1 MKRFCCVILMLLV
14 YSISFSNK
22 KEEENFWNNY
32 MQGNYKT
39 AAEIAKK
46 LGKENNSY
54 YMISSVCYHFIN
66 DYLSMH
72 LTKNAFD
79 LNNTQ
84 KLYMMLKSKEEKYKT
99 NYQIYLLLG
108 TVKKFLP
115 MIELRPSSVYFKK
128 SIDINSNNPVAYNE
142 LSMIYASE
150 GDYSNSIICAEKAI
164 NISPNFPEPYNNLAY
179 AYYKLGNKSKAIDI
193 LIECMN
199 KCDLLPNNTFQSLI
213 NLGCVSGINTIAPN
227 GEVLIVEVPVIK
239 DEEVYKRLID
249 VGNNK
254 PRNFIALAEYFV
266 DLNEHKQFN
275 KYIKNLVVTSDLIN
289 YKNYV
294 IAQYLYL
301 EGDNENFNKYTD
313 LLIKGD
319 YKDYH
324 RLFSIGNIYF
334 NMKFP
339 DKALIFYLKS
349 LQNVPPLD
357 KNYKLK
363 LYSNIGASYL
373 MQQKFKEALDYMK
386 KALEIFP
393 NDTITLFNLGIANYH
408 LKNKSEAKKYFR
420 KALHSTNEEELKE
433 AIKNWLKEVD
443 KL

>member
-1 MKRFCCVILMLLV
+1 MKRFCFVILMLLF

-22 KEEENFWNNY
+22 KEEEKFWSNY
-32 MQGNYKT
+32 IQGNYKT

-54 YMISSVCYHFIN
+54 YMISSACYHLIN
-66 DYLSMH
+66 EYPSMH
-72 LTKNAFD
+72 LTKNSFD

-84 KLYMMLKSKEEKYKT
+84 NLYILLKNKEKMYKT

-115 MIELRPSSVYFKK
+115 MIELSPAAVYFKK
-128 SIDINSNNPVAYNE
+128 SIEINSNNPVAYNE
-142 LSMIYASE
+142 LSMIYVSE

-199 KCDLLPNNTFQSLI
+199 KCDFLPDNTFRSLV
-213 NLGCVSGINTIAPN
+213 NLVCTSGINTIAPN
-227 GEVLIVEVPVIK
+227 GEVLLVEVPVIK
-239 DEEVYKRLID
+239 DENVYKRLID
-249 VGNNK
+249 LANNK
-254 PRNFIALAEYFV
+254 PRNFIALAEFFV
-266 DLNEHKQFN
+266 GLNENKQFN
-275 KYIKNLVVTSDLIN
+275 KYIKDLVVTSDLMN

-339 DKALIFYLKS
+339 DKALRFYLKS
-349 LQNVPPLD
+349 LQNVDPLD
-357 KNYKLK
+357 KDYKLK

-373 MQQKFKEALDYMK
+373 MQQKFKEALEYMK

-408 LKNKSEAKKYFR
+408 LKNKNEAKKYFS